1 MNDLVQSRREGGVCV
16 LTLNRPDKLNA
27 LSNDLERDLAIA
39 IASDDVR
46 GSRAVVLHG
55 AGRAF
60 SAGADVNEMRDATP
74 AGILAY
80 YEELGEVYERFASLP
95 QPSVAAIHGYCLGGG
110 FELALAADF
119 RVADRTAIF
128 GLPEVEIGI
137 LPSSGGTHRLVRLV
151 GPGRAKELMLLRSR
165 VDAAEAFRLGVV
177 TEVVDEGSALD
188 RAMELGTRLAALP
201 PLAVQVTKHAAPLM
215 AESSREAGLAIERLA
230 YGVLSQTEEHRAAT
244 EAFGEKTKPP
254 KS

>member
-1 MNDLVQSRREGGVCV
+1 MSGLVLSEREGEVCV
-16 LTLNRPDKLNA
+16 LTLMRPDKLNA
-27 LSNDLERDLAIA
+27 LSNELERALADA
-39 IASDDVR
+39 ISSEEVR
-46 GSRAVVLHG
+46 DSRAVVLAG

-74 AGILAY
+74 AGILQY
-80 YEELGEVYERFASLP
+80 YAELGEVYERFASLP
-95 QPSVAAIHGYCLGGG
+95 QPTVAAIHGYCLGGG

-119 RVADRTAIF
+119 RVADRSAIF

-177 TEVVDEGSALD
+177 AEVVDEGRALD
-188 RAMELGTRLAALP
+188 RAKELATRLATLP
-201 PLAVQVTKHAAPLM
+201 PLAVQVTKQAATLM

-230 YGVLSQTEEHRAAT
+230 YGVLSQTDEHRAAT
-244 EAFGEKTKPP
+244 EGFGRRKPP
-254 KS
+254 ES